1 MHIYFLQHSAH
12 DGPARFADWLTSQGH
27 SHNTRQIWA
36 GEPLP
41 DPKEFD
47 ALILLSGPMHV
58 HDIDDYPWLKQEK
71 RLIHKLKSGR
81 KPLLG
86 VGLGAQLIAEA
97 FGATVSPTPQ
107 PVSGWIDIQTSPTD
121 THELPAHFRA
131 LNWHP
136 DQFSLPDHA
145 EPLGY
150 LKTSGLIEPTQ
161 PPQGFSLDD
170 GRILGIQFHL
180 ESTPNSTRQM
190 LDSVDPRWHLQQG
203 TADYDEIIDQPD
215 QFTHLAAVLDR
226 LLLNWLTPSLAF

>member
-27 SHNTRQIWA
+27 SHNTRQLWA

-71 RLIHKLKSGR
+71 RLIHKLKAGR

-86 VGLGAQLIAEA
+86 IGLGAQLIAEA
-97 FGATVSPTPQ
+97 FGATISPNPQ
-107 PVSGWIDIQTSPTD
+107 SQCGWIDIHTTPND
-121 THELPAHFRA
+121 AHELPTHFRA

-136 DQFSLPDHA
+136 DQFSLPDNA
-145 EPLGY
+145 EPLAY
-150 LKTSGLIEPTQ
+150 LQPSTVTTAAQ
-161 PPQGFSLDD
+161 PPQGFSLDK
-170 GRILGIQFHL
+170 GRILGIQFHV
-180 ESTPNSTRQM
+180 ESTLNSTQQM
-190 LDSVDPRWHLQQG
+190 LDSNDPRWHLQRE
-203 TADYDEIIDQPD
+203 TLHYEEIMDSPD

-226 LLLNWLTPSLAF
+226 LLLNWLTPSLPF